1 MELSNEQLA
10 QQLKK
15 MKLEQQF
22 KQNMIDSIIASDP
35 EIQSMRKKID
45 LSYMNKER
53 AKQLNEKQVRTLEEK
68 TQESQQEAEL
78 ISAAKRETQRREAQR
93 LALLE
98 KERNNQLSLQEQMEG
113 RKELEKEAR
122 KEYEKERDIADRE
135 VQRLIE
141 EERKKMEAEQ

>member
-68 TQESQQEAEL
+68 TQESQQEAEM
-78 ISAAKRETQRREAQR
+78 IAAAKRETQRREAQR

-122 KEYEKERDIADRE
+122 KEY
-135 VQRLIE
+135 
-141 EERKKMEAEQ
+141 

>member
-15 MKLEQQF
+15 LKLEQQF

-68 TQESQQEAEL
+68 TQESQKEAEM
-78 ISAAKRETQRREAQR
+78 IAAAKRETQMREAQR
-93 LALLE
+93 QALLE
-98 KERNNQLSLQEQMEG
+98 KERVNQLSLQEQMEG

-122 KEYEKERDIADRE
+122 REYEKERDIADRE

-141 EERKKMEAEQ
+141 EEKKKMEVEQ

>member
-1 MELSNEQLA
+1 
-10 QQLKK
+10 

-68 TQESQQEAEL
+68 TQESQQEAEM
-78 ISAAKRETQRREAQR
+78 IAAAKRETQRRETQR

-122 KEYEKERDIADRE
+122 KEY
-135 VQRLIE
+135 
-141 EERKKMEAEQ
+141 

>member
-68 TQESQQEAEL
+68 TQESQQEAEM
-78 ISAAKRETQRREAQR
+78 IAAAKREIQRRETQR

-122 KEYEKERDIADRE
+122 KEY
-135 VQRLIE
+135 
-141 EERKKMEAEQ
+141 

>member
-68 TQESQQEAEL
+68 TQESQQEAEM
-78 ISAAKRETQRREAQR
+78 IAAAKRETQRREAQR

-98 KERNNQLSLQEQMEG
+98 KERNNQLFLQEQMEG

-122 KEYEKERDIADRE
+122 KEY
-135 VQRLIE
+135 
-141 EERKKMEAEQ
+141 

>member
-68 TQESQQEAEL
+68 TQESQQEAEM
-78 ISAAKRETQRREAQR
+78 IAAAKRETQRREAQR

>member
-53 AKQLNEKQVRTLEEK
+53 AKQRNEKQVRTLEEK
-68 TQESQQEAEL
+68 TQESQQEAEM
-78 ISAAKRETQRREAQR
+78 IAAAKRETQRREAQR

-122 KEYEKERDIADRE
+122 KEY
-135 VQRLIE
+135 
-141 EERKKMEAEQ
+141 

>member
-68 TQESQQEAEL
+68 TQESQQEAEM
-78 ISAAKRETQRREAQR
+78 IAAGKRETQRREAQR

-122 KEYEKERDIADRE
+122 KEY
-135 VQRLIE
+135 
-141 EERKKMEAEQ
+141 

>member
-68 TQESQQEAEL
+68 TQESQQEAEM
-78 ISAAKRETQRREAQR
+78 IAAAKRETQRRETQR

-122 KEYEKERDIADRE
+122 KEY
-135 VQRLIE
+135 
-141 EERKKMEAEQ
+141 